1 MAWSTHNQIYAL
13 WIRHTVTTQWQ
24 IKTKKNSKKLPS
36 SGKEQRNDRKK
47 GCQLTGLQFQS
58 NTNAIAFRM
67 TTDCAWWTS
76 AMNYVQLKMIRIGNF
91 LCWLKPSKCT
101 WYSVFT
107 NKEWDQI
114 EYQVAQTKKRDK
126 SIPKIWGC
134 NSRKEL
140 LQLHLI
146 MCQTAQNKL
155 HAIDLAV
162 NKNVYKKHT
171 QQVKKSVPFY

>member
-91 LCWLKPSKCT
+91 LCWLKPSK
-101 WYSVFT
+101 V
-107 NKEWDQI
+107 
-114 EYQVAQTKKRDK
+114 
-126 SIPKIWGC
+126 
-134 NSRKEL
+134 
-140 LQLHLI
+140 HLI
-146 MCQTAQNKL
+146 FSIYKQRMGPDWVPGCADQKKGQKYPKNMGMQFKKGAA
-155 HAIDLAV
+155 AIAS
-162 NKNVYKKHT
+162 NY
-171 QQVKKSVPFY
+171 VPDCAK